1 MAIDF
6 VIPEMLS
13 GKAVARRINI
23 NIRVNAVFTAA
34 LCVADKWDEIG
45 LYVEF
50 AALLDDYDYDYDY
63 DAAEAEDSSLSA
75 ARHYGW

>member
-50 AALLDDYDYDYDY
+50 AALLDDYDYD
-63 DAAEAEDSSLSA
+63 AAEAEDSRQKSRCLRA
-75 ARHYGW
+75 A